1 MNLAHIP
8 TDMLLMRLNHLFE
21 VHMLLWP
28 LIISFERAIFI
39 IFFGAENTSAI
50 YLLQGLL
57 LLIVRLFLMLWW
69 RPLRAIL
76 VILPILIVKLLM
88 MRNLLWLPSTK
99 LFRVL
104 QPLILDESNAFSM
117 LLLSADNNL
126 TVV

>member
-1 MNLAHIP
+1 
-8 TDMLLMRLNHLFE
+8 
-21 VHMLLWP
+21 MLLWP

-57 LLIVRLFLMLWW
+57 LLIVRLFLILWW
-69 RPLRAIL
+69 RPLWAIL

-88 MRNLLWLPSTK
+88 MRYLLRLSSTE